1 MSYRFDPT
9 VLREYDIR
17 GIIGETLGP
26 DDARAIGRGFATL
39 LRRAGGRK
47 VAVGYDGRVSSP
59 MLEHALIEGLT
70 ASGCDVV
77 RIGLGPT
84 PMLYYAEAS
93 AEELDG
99 GIQITGSHNPANYN
113 GFKMVFEGR
122 PFFGDDIQTIGRLAA
137 AGDWLDG
144 TGTIKTRE
152 ILQEYVDRL
161 LVGLD
166 GIPAD
171 RLAGL
176 RVGWDAGNGAAGPA
190 LEALVAKL
198 PGQHFTLFTE
208 VDGNFPNHHPDPTVP
223 ANLED
228 LRRLVAERD
237 LDFGIAFD
245 GDGDRIGAIDGEG
258 RIIWGDQLLM
268 IYAED
273 LLRRIPGATIIADV
287 KASRALFDRVAE
299 LGGKP
304 LMWKTGHSLIK
315 SKMKEIHAPLAGEM
329 SGHIFFADQYYGYDD
344 ALYAAVRLIAASA
357 QLGKSV
363 TEMRGAMPAMIN
375 TPEMRFQVAESRK
388 FAAIGEIKQRLEN
401 TDAQVD
407 ETDGV
412 RVTTKDGWWLLR
424 ASNTQDVLVARAES
438 DSQQGLDR
446 LLQQIDEQL
455 AASGL
460 VRGPQA
466 AHGARK
472 RGRRGAPIAG
482 SSGSDQALV
491 SSVLLAWVLVR
502 SHVEDCSCTRRLFCT
517 FFTPET
523 SSAQSSARRFCRRV
537 ETVPSSVTSP
547 LLTVTV
553 TLLAST
559 AQSSVRASL
568 TSSRMRSSERV

>member
-39 LRRAGGRK
+39 LRRAGGKK

-122 PFFGDDIQTIGRLAA
+122 PFFGDDIQTIGQLAA

-144 TGTIKTRE
+144 TGTIETRE

-273 LLRRIPGATIIADV
+273 LLRKSPGATIIADV

-357 QLGKSV
+357 RLGKSV
-363 TEMRGAMPAMIN
+363 TEMRGAMPPMIN
-375 TPEMRFQVAESRK
+375 TPEMRFQVDESRK
-388 FAAIGEIKQRLEN
+388 FAAIEEIKQRLEN
-401 TDAQVD
+401 TDAEVD

-412 RVTTKDGWWLLR
+412 RVTTDDGWWLLR

-438 DSQQGLDR
+438 DSRQGLDR
-446 LLQQIDEQL
+446 LLKQIDDQL

-460 VRGPQA
+460 ERS
-466 AHGARK
+466 
-472 RGRRGAPIAG
+472 APAG
-482 SSGSDQALV
+482 
-491 SSVLLAWVLVR
+491 
-502 SHVEDCSCTRRLFCT
+502 H
-517 FFTPET
+517 
-523 SSAQSSARRFCRRV
+523 
-537 ETVPSSVTSP
+537 
-547 LLTVTV
+547 
-553 TLLAST
+553 
-559 AQSSVRASL
+559 
-568 TSSRMRSSERV
+568 

>member
-1 MSYRFDPT
+1 MSHRFDPT

-39 LRRAGGRK
+39 LRQAGGKR

-59 MLEHALIEGLT
+59 MLEHALCEGLT

-93 AEELDG
+93 TDELDG

-113 GFKMVFEGR
+113 GFKMVLQGR
-122 PFFGDDIQTIGRLAA
+122 PFFGEDIQTIGRLAA
-137 AGDWLDG
+137 SGDWLDG
-144 TGTIKTRE
+144 TGTVETRE
-152 ILQEYVDRL
+152 IMQEYVERL
-161 LVGLD
+161 LAGLD

-190 LEALVAKL
+190 LEVLTARL
-198 PGQHFTLFTE
+198 PGEHFTLYTE

-228 LRRLVAERD
+228 LRRLVAD
-237 LDFGIAFD
+237 KKLDFGIAFD

-268 IYAED
+268 IYAQD
-273 LLRRIPGATIIADV
+273 LLARSPGATIIADV

-357 QLGKSV
+357 RLGRSV
-363 TEMRGAMPAMIN
+363 TELRGAMPNMIN
-375 TPEMRFQVAESRK
+375 TPEMRFQVDESRK
-388 FAAIGEIKQRLEN
+388 FAAIDEIKRRLEN
-401 TDAQVD
+401 SGAQVD

-412 RVTTKDGWWLLR
+412 RVTTDDGWWLLR

-438 DSQQGLDR
+438 DSRQGLDR
-446 LLQQIDEQL
+446 LLGQIDEQL

-460 VRGPQA
+460 ER
-466 AHGARK
+466 
-472 RGRRGAPIAG
+472 
-482 SSGSDQALV
+482 
-491 SSVLLAWVLVR
+491 
-502 SHVEDCSCTRRLFCT
+502 
-517 FFTPET
+517 
-523 SSAQSSARRFCRRV
+523 SAQAV
-537 ETVPSSVTSP
+537 H
-547 LLTVTV
+547 
-553 TLLAST
+553 
-559 AQSSVRASL
+559 
-568 TSSRMRSSERV
+568 